1 MENGISLIIL
11 GLLAAPKLVLDKI
24 PALGGLVSL
33 LQKVESYI
41 GLLAILWG
49 IWSIFQCVIHIN
61 LMSSYINL
69 MSSNILWWVTW
80 LVGAIVV
87 LLLGIIL
94 GLNILIGNVIPTIKG
109 AAILLVLQPYK
120 KTLAITALLL
130 GIWTIVIQF
139 I

>member
-1 MENGISLIIL
+1 MLS
-11 GLLAAPKLVLDKI
+11 V
-24 PALGGLVSL
+24 
-33 LQKVESYI
+33 I
-41 GLLAILWG
+41 G
-49 IWSIFQCVIHIN
+49 
-61 LMSSYINL
+61 
-69 MSSNILWWVTW
+69 
-80 LVGAIVV
+80 
-87 LLLGIIL
+87 LLGIIL